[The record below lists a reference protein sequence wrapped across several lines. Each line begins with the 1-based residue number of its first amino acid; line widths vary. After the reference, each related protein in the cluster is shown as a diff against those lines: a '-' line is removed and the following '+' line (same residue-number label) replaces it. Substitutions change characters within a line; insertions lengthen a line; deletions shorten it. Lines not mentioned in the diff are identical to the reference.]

1 MANLKDIKR
10 RIGSVKNT
18 QQITKAMKLVA
29 AARLRRAQEAVAA
42 ARPYS
47 DKIHEV
53 MERLSAKADTDSHP
67 LLKRR
72 EVKNVLIVLCSGD
85 KGLCG
90 PFNSN
95 VIKATQQVIAANEG
109 KNVSLVVVGK
119 KGVDFYRRRSFP
131 LLSRHLDYSKNLTI
145 DYARQIV
152 DVVVKKFVEEQAD
165 KVYLIYNKFRNVVVQ
180 VPQTVP
186 LLPVQPPVN
195 RDEDLAST
203 DADAVDYEY
212 EPSAEAVLDGVIT
225 LYIENQ
231 IFQALL
237 ESAASENGA
246 RMTAMDSATRNAKEM
261 IEALTLS
268 FNKARQAAITTE
280 LSEVVSGADA
290 LEG

>member
-29 AARLRRAQEAVAA
+29 AARLRRAQEKVAA
-42 ARPYS
+42 ARPYAE
-47 DKIHEV
+47 KIHEV
-53 MERLSAKADTDSHP
+53 MERLSAKADTESHP

-72 EVKNVLIVLCSGD
+72 DPQNVLVVLCSGD

-90 PFNSN
+90 PFNTN
-95 VIKATQQVIAANEG
+95 VFKAAQKVIADNEG
-109 KNVSLVVVGK
+109 KNVSMMIVGK
-119 KGVDFYRRRSFP
+119 KGVDFFKKRPYP
-131 LLSRHLDYSKNLTI
+131 LIKTFFDYSKNL
-145 DYARQIV
+145 DVSYAGQIV
-152 DVVVKKFVEEQAD
+152 DEVVDAFIQEKAD

-180 VPQTVP
+180 VPQTVA
-186 LLPVQPPVN
+186 LLPAEAPP
-195 RDEDLAST
+195 RLD
-203 DADAVDYEY
+203 DAGHLDPDAVDYEY
-212 EPSAEAVLDGVIT
+212 EPSAEAVLGGVLR

-246 RMTAMDSATRNAKEM
+246 RMTAMDAATRNAKEM
-261 IEALTLS
+261 IESLTLS
-268 FNKARQAAITTE
+268 YNKARQAAITTE

-290 LEG
+290 LAG